1 MRLVLFYDSCCVVTC
16 RHRGAIRCFLWY
28 VCGGE
33 EVQASGVLALFELAL
48 QSLEAE
54 VDGFLE

>member
-1 MRLVLFYDSCCVVTC
+1 MIVVVSLRVGT
-16 RHRGAIRCFLWY
+16 GARYVAFMVCLWR
-28 VCGGE
+28 E

-54 VDGFLE
+54 VYGFLE

>member
-16 RHRGAIRCFLWY
+16 RHWGATRCFYGMLWR
-28 VCGGE
+28 E

>member
-1 MRLVLFYDSCCVVTC
+1 MIVVVSLRVGT
-16 RHRGAIRCFLWY
+16 GARY
-28 VCGGE
+28 VAFSGMSVEGE
-33 EVQASGVLALFELAL
+33 MVASGVLALFELAL